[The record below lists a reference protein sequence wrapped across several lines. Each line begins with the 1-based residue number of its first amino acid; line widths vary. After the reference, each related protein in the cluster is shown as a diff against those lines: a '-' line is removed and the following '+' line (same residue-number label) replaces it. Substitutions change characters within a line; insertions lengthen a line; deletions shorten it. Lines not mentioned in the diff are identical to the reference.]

1 MTHYEL
7 TGPDG
12 SFEVHVDPS
21 AEGWR
26 AKLGDDIFV
35 LKLKRGDGNLFIVEV
50 GGKPLA
56 VTLFEASSQ
65 KVDLNLEGERL
76 VFQRPAAA
84 LRQEA
89 PPTPTTISTRN
100 LVVAPM
106 PGKVIGALAKEG
118 ERVKAGDPLIILES
132 MKMEIA
138 VRVDRDAEVS
148 EILVEEGASVK
159 RGQGLVRLS
168 A

>member
-7 TGPDG
+7 TCPDG
-12 SFEVHVDPS
+12 SFEVQVDPS

-26 AKLGDDIFV
+26 TRLDDDILLLRLV
-35 LKLKRGDGNLFIVEV
+35 RGGGNLLIVEV
-50 GGKPLA
+50 GGKPVA

-65 KVDLNLEGERL
+65 KVDLILEGERL
-76 VFQRPAAA
+76 VFQRPAAT
-84 LRQEA
+84 LRQGA
-89 PPTPTTISTRN
+89 PTTPLAISTQN
-100 LVVAPM
+100 LMVAPM
-106 PGKVIGALAKEG
+106 PGKVIGALVKEG
-118 ERVKAGDPLIILES
+118 ERVKAGDPIIILES

-148 EILVEEGASVK
+148 EILVEEGMSVK

>member
-1 MTHYEL
+1 M
-7 TGPDG
+7 
-12 SFEVHVDPS
+12 
-21 AEGWR
+21 
-26 AKLGDDIFV
+26 
-35 LKLKRGDGNLFIVEV
+35 EV
-50 GGKPLA
+50 GGKPVA

-65 KVDLNLEGERL
+65 KVDLILEGERL

-84 LRQEA
+84 LRQGA
-89 PPTPTTISTRN
+89 PTTPLAISTQN
-100 LVVAPM
+100 LMVAPM
-106 PGKVIGALAKEG
+106 PGKVIGALVKEG
-118 ERVKAGDPLIILES
+118 ERVKAGDPIIILES

-148 EILVEEGASVK
+148 EILVEEGMSVK